1 MSLGDI
7 LKLVAPVV
15 GQMSLAS
22 VRGRATKEQVQEWAS
37 TLETAARELR
47 AVAERRRTGDGHGS
61 NRS

>member
-1 MSLGDI
+1 MTLGNI

-22 VRGRATKEQVQEWAS
+22 VRGRATKEQVQEWAT

-47 AVAERRRTGDGHGS
+47 AVAERRRET
-61 NRS
+61 